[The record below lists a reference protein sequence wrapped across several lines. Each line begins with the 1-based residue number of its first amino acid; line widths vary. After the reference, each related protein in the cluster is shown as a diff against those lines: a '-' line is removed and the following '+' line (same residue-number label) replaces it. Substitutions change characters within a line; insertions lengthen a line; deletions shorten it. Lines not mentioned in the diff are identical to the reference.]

1 MFILVKHVV
10 KFYKVSMTG
19 FEPALSFK
27 EPVFETSVSSL
38 VPPHGHQV
46 ALVGFEPTTK

>member
-19 FEPALSFK
+19 FEPARLSA
-27 EPVFETSVSSL
+27 SVPKTD
-38 VPPHGHQV
+38 V
-46 ALVGFEPTTK
+46 